1 MGIRFDKKKYIIS
14 QIDKISNIMSLSSY
28 EEVIFINE
36 PKISQLC
43 YNMNLGSTE
52 PKFAILE
59 DGTQAITK
67 LYNGPEGNLVLFNE
81 YLCYRLAI
89 LLDIPM
95 PRSGICILDSSSEIL
110 DENLADLHNYG
121 KAFFSEYMPKVTK
134 LLPSIIGKMRNKED
148 FVKIL
153 LFDHVIFNTDRN
165 PGNLLVRF
173 CKDDISLKVI
183 DHTHVFI
190 NQTFWNANC
199 LKRAMAENDLL
210 NTKVL
215 EYNAYLY
222 QMFFQNFSIT
232 KEMLEKESL
241 VFKSKINRD
250 IIVELI
256 GYIPDEWKPK
266 QTDLDELVK
275 YILYRVNNL
284 DVIISTIIAY
294 HNR

>member
-1 MGIRFDKKKYIIS
+1 M
-14 QIDKISNIMSLSSY
+14 
-28 EEVIFINE
+28 IFINE

-59 DGTQAITK
+59 DGTQVVTK
-67 LYNGPEGNLVLFNE
+67 LFNGPEGNLVLFNE

-95 PRSGICILDSSSEIL
+95 PRAGVCILDNTSEIQ
-110 DENLADLHNYG
+110 DEELATSNNYG

-134 LLPSIIGKMRNKED
+134 LLPTIISKMRNKED

-153 LFDHVIFNTDRN
+153 LFDHIIFNTDRN

-173 CKDDISLKVI
+173 CKNDISLKVI

-190 NQTFWNANC
+190 NQTFWDASC
-199 LKRAMAENDLL
+199 LKRAMEENDLL
-210 NTKVL
+210 DTKVL
-215 EYNAYLY
+215 EYNSYLY
-222 QMFFQNFSIT
+222 GMFFHNFSVT

-241 VFKSKINRD
+241 VFKSRINRD
-250 IIVELI
+250 III
-256 GYIPDEWKPK
+256 GIIDIIPEEWKPK
-266 QTDLDELVK
+266 QKDIDELIN
-275 YILYRVNNL
+275 YILYRVDNL
-284 DVIISTIIAY
+284 DVIISTILTY
-294 HNR
+294 NNR

>member
-1 MGIRFDKKKYIIS
+1 M
-14 QIDKISNIMSLSSY
+14 NLCNY
-28 EEVIFINE
+28 EEMIFINE

-43 YNMNLGSTE
+43 YNINLGSTE

-59 DGTQAITK
+59 DGMQVITK
-67 LYNGPEGNLVLFNE
+67 LYNGPQGNLVLFNE

-95 PRSGICILDSSSEIL
+95 PRSGVCILDSSSEIQ
-110 DENLADLHNYG
+110 DENLADSHNYG
-121 KAFFSEYMPKVTK
+121 KSFFSEYMPKATK
-134 LLPSIIGKMRNKED
+134 LLPSVIGKIRNKED

-153 LFDHVIFNTDRN
+153 LFDHIIFNTDRN

-190 NQTFWNANC
+190 NETLWDANC

-215 EYNAYLY
+215 EYNTYLY
-222 QMFFQNFSIT
+222 QMFFQNFLIT

-241 VFKSKINRD
+241 IFKSKINRD
-250 IIVELI
+250 IIIEFI
-256 GYIPDEWKPK
+256 GCIPDEWKPK
-266 QTDLDELVK
+266 QKDMDELVN
-275 YILYRVNNL
+275 YILYRVDNL
-284 DVIISTIIAY
+284 DAIISTIMTY
-294 HNR
+294 YNR

>member
-1 MGIRFDKKKYIIS
+1 MYV
-14 QIDKISNIMSLSSY
+14 Y
-28 EEVIFINE
+28 WEVIFINE

-43 YNMNLGSTE
+43 YNMNIGSTE

-59 DGTQAITK
+59 DGTQVVTK

-95 PRSGICILDSSSEIL
+95 PKAGVCILDSSSEIQ
-110 DENLADLHNYG
+110 DEELATSHNYG

-134 LLPSIIGKMRNKED
+134 LLPTIISKMRNKED

-173 CKDDISLKVI
+173 CKGDVSLKVI

-190 NQTFWNANC
+190 NQTFWDASC
-199 LKRAMAENDLL
+199 LKRAMEENDLL
-210 NTKVL
+210 DTKVL
-215 EYNAYLY
+215 EYNSSLY
-222 QMFFQNFSIT
+222 EMFFKNFSVGR
-232 KEMLEKESL
+232 EMLEKESL
-241 VFKSKINRD
+241 FFKSKINRD
-250 IIVELI
+250 IITELVDI
-256 GYIPDEWKPK
+256 IPEEWRPK
-266 QTDLDELVK
+266 QKDIDELVN
-275 YILYRVNNL
+275 YILYRVSNL
-284 DVIISTIIAY
+284 DVIISTILTY
-294 HNR
+294 NNR